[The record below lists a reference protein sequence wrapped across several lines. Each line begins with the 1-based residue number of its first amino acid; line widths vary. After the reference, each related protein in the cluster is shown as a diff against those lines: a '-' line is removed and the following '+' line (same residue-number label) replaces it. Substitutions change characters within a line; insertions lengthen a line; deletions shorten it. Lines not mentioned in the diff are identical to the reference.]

1 MTDVCNLRDNYEI
14 SFVTQRPLK
23 ISSIRISFL
32 FRLRR
37 RLHVYAIFLASRYV
51 SYTRASNCEST
62 GSRDVGFLSWNPV
75 SIDIDTRDDHVTRE
89 KIPRRQKRVSIGGFR
104 EMSILVE
111 VVARSATPNT
121 SRNELKTAARRRGIT
136 RTSLQQSGG
145 KKSSKGAQG
154 NSEEAEEGA
163 VNCSERCTSR
173 SRYVIYD

>member
-14 SFVTQRPLK
+14 SFVTQCPLK

-121 SRNELKTAARRRGIT
+121 SRNELKTAARYNEDVVATIRRQKE
-136 RTSLQQSGG
+136 QQRGPGKQRRSGG
-145 KKSSKGAQG
+145 GGS
-154 NSEEAEEGA
+154 
-163 VNCSERCTSR
+163 
-173 SRYVIYD
+173 